1 EGGCSRAGQR
11 AEGRGGVQVVKA
23 RDDVQNPA
31 LTLRLPVPA
40 SHRHRFSLPPTP
52 PVRRPPMRFPP
63 GPAHALPKPSFW
75 AGIPQR
81 SADIIGTTYTPP
93 SSNPEPERSRHFV
106 CLQWVESVLPAIT
119 ALRAHKRFLLHCLVC
134 RQTISDSLLGNLREC
149 LAHLV

>member
-1 EGGCSRAGQR
+1 
-11 AEGRGGVQVVKA
+11 EGRGGVQVVKA

-52 PVRRPPMRFPP
+52 PARRPPMRFPP

-93 SSNPEPERSRHFV
+93 SSNPEPERFRSDLRTCWPAHGR
-106 CLQWVESVLPAIT
+106 LSVTPT
-119 ALRAHKRFLLHCLVC
+119 GPALRPRWC
-134 RQTISDSLLGNLREC
+134 RSRKFDPAGF
-149 LAHLV
+149 AA